1 MWIFSK
7 RYFPFWA
14 VLAALLTTACN
25 KDEVILDDRDHAPVI
40 TLDSES
46 GVYTVKMGR
55 ELTIAPTVEYAEGA
69 TYSWIV
75 DGKLAGSEPT
85 YTAVFTE
92 LGEVYITFRVETAA
106 GKAEAELR
114 VDVLELTPPVISLA
128 LPTEGL
134 KVLPG
139 VEYTFTPDI
148 QHSDQEDFRCRWLCA
163 GEVVSTQMSYTF
175 REEAVGSYPIRIEA
189 SNDDGTSFK
198 EFVVEVVEKMPS
210 EVRFEKLSHYCKT
223 TDRSTFVGRAV
234 YLAPSLA
241 YVADPQFAWSVDGE
255 PVAAETGA
263 VFKFTPDGPGDYTVR
278 VDVTEGGDASERLTR
293 NIVRGVATLSAE
305 IVVHAFADEE
315 QRRRPVSAASSRF
328 QHAVYEFLPAPGQ
341 LVGEKT
347 EAGYTGNERTHE
359 DAVTYYRPAGKGMD
373 VQWTDS
379 EGRSGTV
386 EYRGEFHDQ
395 DFYYPAWAADTYTL
409 RGTLL
414 ESRNMVDDRGFWINR
429 PYEWGYAD
437 NYGSDCLAG
446 GDAVDGKGQS
456 NGFRIANAM
465 QPDGTPVELKY
476 IDFVKVQVGVNA
488 KSGPLG
494 EVSTE
499 VFSFADLSIAE

>member
-1 MWIFSK
+1 
-7 RYFPFWA
+7 
-14 VLAALLTTACN
+14 
-25 KDEVILDDRDHAPVI
+25 
-40 TLDSES
+40 
-46 GVYTVKMGR
+46 
-55 ELTIAPTVEYAEGA
+55 
-69 TYSWIV
+69 
-75 DGKLAGSEPT
+75 
-85 YTAVFTE
+85 
-92 LGEVYITFRVETAA
+92 
-106 GKAEAELR
+106 
-114 VDVLELTPPVISLA
+114 
-128 LPTEGL
+128 
-134 KVLPG
+134 
-139 VEYTFTPDI
+139 
-148 QHSDQEDFRCRWLCA
+148 
-163 GEVVSTQMSYTF
+163 MSYTF

-189 SNDDGTSFK
+189 SNDDRTSFK

-359 DAVTYYRPAGKGMD
+359 DAVAYAAGRLEARSYVSLG
-373 VQWTDS
+373 DS
-379 EGRSGTV
+379 
-386 EYRGEFHDQ
+386 
-395 DFYYPAWAADTYTL
+395 
-409 RGTLL
+409 
-414 ESRNMVDDRGFWINR
+414 
-429 PYEWGYAD
+429 
-437 NYGSDCLAG
+437 
-446 GDAVDGKGQS
+446 AV
-456 NGFRIANAM
+456 I
-465 QPDGTPVELKY
+465 
-476 IDFVKVQVGVNA
+476 
-488 KSGPLG
+488 
-494 EVSTE
+494 
-499 VFSFADLSIAE
+499 

>member
-1 MWIFSK
+1 M
-7 RYFPFWA
+7 A
-14 VLAALLTTACN
+14 LAALLTSACIM
-25 KDEVILDDRDHAPVI
+25 DEVILDDRDHAPVI

-46 GVYTVKMGR
+46 GVYTVKTGR

-128 LPTEGL
+128 LPAEGL

-139 VEYTFTPDI
+139 VEYTFAPDI

-175 REEAVGSYPIRIEA
+175 REETVGSYPIRIEA
-189 SNDDGTSFK
+189 SNDDGTSVK

-223 TDRSTFVGRAV
+223 TERSTFVGRAV

-255 PVAAETGA
+255 PVADETGA
-263 VFKFTPDGPGDYTVR
+263 
-278 VDVTEGGDASERLTR
+278 
-293 NIVRGVATLSAE
+293 
-305 IVVHAFADEE
+305 
-315 QRRRPVSAASSRF
+315 
-328 QHAVYEFLPAPGQ
+328 
-341 LVGEKT
+341 
-347 EAGYTGNERTHE
+347 
-359 DAVTYYRPAGKGMD
+359 M
-373 VQWTDS
+373 
-379 EGRSGTV
+379 
-386 EYRGEFHDQ
+386 
-395 DFYYPAWAADTYTL
+395 
-409 RGTLL
+409 
-414 ESRNMVDDRGFWINR
+414 
-429 PYEWGYAD
+429 
-437 NYGSDCLAG
+437 C
-446 GDAVDGKGQS
+446 
-456 NGFRIANAM
+456 
-465 QPDGTPVELKY
+465 
-476 IDFVKVQVGVNA
+476 
-488 KSGPLG
+488 
-494 EVSTE
+494 
-499 VFSFADLSIAE
+499 

>member
-1 MWIFSK
+1 MWFFSK

-14 VLAALLTTACN
+14 VFAALLTTACN

-128 LPTEGL
+128 LPAEGL

-241 YVADPQFAWSVDGE
+241 YIADPQFVWSVDGE
-255 PVAAETGA
+255 PVVAETGA

-315 QRRRPVSAASSRF
+315 QRLENFGYRAMAVVVIQPNHECTSFLQTLPSYKKAALAGNLACSLAPTASFAAMRDSMTERSATRRSRKRQLQLAGRQRVTRRASARGTTCILKWIAVRKTLSRF
-328 QHAVYEFLPAPGQ
+328 EEAPPTAVE
-341 LVGEKT
+341 
-347 EAGYTGNERTHE
+347 
-359 DAVTYYRPAGKGMD
+359 
-373 VQWTDS
+373 
-379 EGRSGTV
+379 
-386 EYRGEFHDQ
+386 
-395 DFYYPAWAADTYTL
+395 
-409 RGTLL
+409 
-414 ESRNMVDDRGFWINR
+414 
-429 PYEWGYAD
+429 
-437 NYGSDCLAG
+437 
-446 GDAVDGKGQS
+446 
-456 NGFRIANAM
+456 
-465 QPDGTPVELKY
+465 
-476 IDFVKVQVGVNA
+476 
-488 KSGPLG
+488 
-494 EVSTE
+494 
-499 VFSFADLSIAE
+499 

>member
-1 MWIFSK
+1 MWFFSK

-14 VLAALLTTACN
+14 VFAALLTTACN

-128 LPTEGL
+128 LPAEGL

-241 YVADPQFAWSVDGE
+241 YIADPQFVWSVDGE
-255 PVAAETGA
+255 PVVAETGA

-278 VDVTEGGDASERLTR
+278 VDVTEGGDASERLT
-293 NIVRGVATLSAE
+293 
-305 IVVHAFADEE
+305 
-315 QRRRPVSAASSRF
+315 
-328 QHAVYEFLPAPGQ
+328 
-341 LVGEKT
+341 
-347 EAGYTGNERTHE
+347 
-359 DAVTYYRPAGKGMD
+359 
-373 VQWTDS
+373 
-379 EGRSGTV
+379 
-386 EYRGEFHDQ
+386 
-395 DFYYPAWAADTYTL
+395 
-409 RGTLL
+409 
-414 ESRNMVDDRGFWINR
+414 
-429 PYEWGYAD
+429 
-437 NYGSDCLAG
+437 
-446 GDAVDGKGQS
+446 
-456 NGFRIANAM
+456 
-465 QPDGTPVELKY
+465 
-476 IDFVKVQVGVNA
+476 
-488 KSGPLG
+488 
-494 EVSTE
+494 
-499 VFSFADLSIAE
+499 

>member
-1 MWIFSK
+1 M
-7 RYFPFWA
+7 A
-14 VLAALLTTACN
+14 LAALLTTACN

-46 GVYTVKMGR
+46 GVYTVKTGR

-128 LPTEGL
+128 LPAEGL

-139 VEYTFTPDI
+139 VEYTFAPDI

-175 REEAVGSYPIRIEA
+175 REETVGSYPIRIEA
-189 SNDDGTSFK
+189 SNDDGTSVK

-255 PVAAETGA
+255 PVSRHDALEL
-263 VFKFTPDGPGDYTVR
+263 
-278 VDVTEGGDASERLTR
+278 VD
-293 NIVRGVATLSAE
+293 
-305 IVVHAFADEE
+305 FF
-315 QRRRPVSAASSRF
+315 QRRHKRVGTGRFVTQIHERRKALQHVIAFLQLFKVNVQVIAGKTFRSARIFRLA
-328 QHAVYEFLPAPGQ
+328 QLAEGIAVQIPDFHTKSPFIVFPADAAVLPASWRGWP
-341 LVGEKT
+341 
-347 EAGYTGNERTHE
+347 R
-359 DAVTYYRPAGKGMD
+359 R
-373 VQWTDS
+373 
-379 EGRSGTV
+379 RS
-386 EYRGEFHDQ
+386 R
-395 DFYYPAWAADTYTL
+395 
-409 RGTLL
+409 
-414 ESRNMVDDRGFWINR
+414 
-429 PYEWGYAD
+429 
-437 NYGSDCLAG
+437 
-446 GDAVDGKGQS
+446 
-456 NGFRIANAM
+456 
-465 QPDGTPVELKY
+465 
-476 IDFVKVQVGVNA
+476 
-488 KSGPLG
+488 
-494 EVSTE
+494 
-499 VFSFADLSIAE
+499 